1 MEQHKIIIIGYAG
14 HSYVVNDIFL
24 STKKR
29 VGFYCDSEEKKENP
43 YNLQYLGKENE
54 VIDKLKQNK
63 FFIAIGDNN
72 IREKVFLNVEKNNL
86 LPINAIHNN
95 TIISSSAIINP
106 NGVMVSAGA
115 IINAFANIGKGV
127 IINTGAIIE
136 HECSIGD
143 FAHIAP
149 SAVLC
154 GNVTVGKNSF
164 VGAGSVIKQGIT
176 IGDNV
181 IIGAGS
187 VVVKDV
193 ADGKKIMGNPAK

>member
-24 STKKR
+24 SNNKQ

-43 YNLQYLGKENE
+43 YNLVYLGKENE
-54 VIDKLKQNK
+54 IINKLKESK

-72 IREKVFLNVEKNNL
+72 IREKVFINLEKSNI
-86 LPINAIHNN
+86 LPINAIHKN
-95 TIISSSAIINP
+95 TIISSSATINP

-115 IINAFANIGKGV
+115 IINAQAYIGKGV
-127 IINTGAIIE
+127 IINTGTIIE
-136 HECSIGD
+136 HECIIGD

-149 SAVLC
+149 GAVLC
-154 GNVTVGKNSF
+154 GNVSVGKNSF
-164 VGAGSVIKQGIT
+164 VGAGSVVKQGIK

-181 IIGAGS
+181 IIGAGC

>member
-1 MEQHKIIIIGYAG
+1 MIIIGYSG
-14 HSYVVNDIFL
+14 HSYVVVDIL
-24 STKKR
+24 KSIKKQ
-29 VGFYCDSEEKKENP
+29 VKSYCDSLEKIHNP
-43 YNLQYLGKENE
+43 FNFSYLGNENE
-54 VIDKLKQNK
+54 AIDKLKQNE
-63 FFIAIGDNN
+63 FFITIGDNN
-72 IREKVFLNVEKNNL
+72 IREKVYLYLEKNNL

-115 IINAFANIGKGV
+115 IINALANIGKGV

-149 SAVLC
+149 GAVLC
-154 GNVTVGKNSF
+154 GNVSVGKNSF
-164 VGAGSVIKQGIT
+164 IGAGSVIKQGIK
-176 IGDNV
+176 IGNNV
-181 IIGAGS
+181 MVGAGA

-193 ADGKKIMGNPAK
+193 SDNSTVFGCPAK